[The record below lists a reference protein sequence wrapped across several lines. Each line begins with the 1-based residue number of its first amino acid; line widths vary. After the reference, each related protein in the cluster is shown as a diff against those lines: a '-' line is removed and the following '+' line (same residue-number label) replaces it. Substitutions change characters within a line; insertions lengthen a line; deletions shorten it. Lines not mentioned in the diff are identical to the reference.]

1 MFIFIIWLACEAV
14 VISECKTEGKLEV
27 KDMEFM
33 GYRRPDGASGIRN
46 HVLVMPTVVCANQVA
61 RAISQNVKGTTWFE
75 HQHGCSQLAPDA
87 AQTARALI
95 GHGAHPN
102 VYGVI
107 VVGLGCEVVR
117 AQGVAAEIK
126 KRCPYKPVEVVI
138 IQDEGGSYKAIRAG
152 AAAAQHMVLAASML
166 RREPLAASQLILG
179 TECGGSDACS
189 GIAANPSLGVASD
202 LLIDL
207 GGTSILAETPELI
220 GAEHI
225 IADRAI
231 NEAVRQKCYETIK
244 TFEDSAISMGVDM
257 RGGNPT
263 PGNIEG
269 GLSSI
274 EEKSLGCVYKGGS
287 RPLQAV
293 INWAEPITTKG
304 LVYMNT
310 PGNDIE
316 QLTGMVAGGCQ
327 IAVFTTGRGTPTGSP
342 IAPTIKVASNTA
354 MFHKLQD
361 NMDMNAGTVVTGDET
376 IEQVG
381 QRILSEVLAVA
392 SGKLTKAEILGH
404 NDFGIWRIGPTM

>member
-1 MFIFIIWLACEAV
+1 
-14 VISECKTEGKLEV
+14 
-27 KDMEFM
+27 MEFL
-33 GYRRPDGASGIRN
+33 GFRRPGGAVGIRN

-61 RAISQNVKGTTWFE
+61 RAIALNVKGTTWFE

-95 GHGAHPN
+95 GHGTHPN
-102 VYGVI
+102 VYGAV

-117 AQGVAAEIK
+117 AQNVAAEIK
-126 KRCPYKPVEVVI
+126 KQCPYKPVQLVI
-138 IQDEGGSYKAIRAG
+138 IQDEGGSYKAIQAG
-152 AAAAQHMVLAASML
+152 SAAAHNMVLAASVIK
-166 RREPLAASQLILG
+166 RQPVHARELILG

-189 GIAANPSLGVASD
+189 GLSANPALGVASD
-202 LLIDL
+202 LLADA

-225 IADRAI
+225 IAARAI
-231 NEAVRQKCYETIK
+231 NEAVARRCYEVIK
-244 TFEDSAISMGVDM
+244 ACEDSAKAIGVDM

-287 RPLQAV
+287 RPLQDV
-293 INWAEPITTKG
+293 VGWAEKITKKG
-304 LVYMNT
+304 LIYMDT

-327 IAVFTTGRGTPTGSP
+327 ICVFTTGRGTPTGSP
-342 IAPTIKVASNTA
+342 IAPTIKVATNTR
-354 MFHKLQD
+354 MYEKMQD
-361 NMDMNAGTVVTGDET
+361 NMDINAGTIITGDET
-376 IEQVG
+376 VQQVG
-381 QRILSEVLAVA
+381 QRIFAEMLEVA
-392 SGKLTKAEILGH
+392 SGKLTKAEVLGH

>member
-1 MFIFIIWLACEAV
+1 M
-14 VISECKTEGKLEV
+14 
-27 KDMEFM
+27 DFM
-33 GYRRPDGASGIRN
+33 GFRRPDGSVGIRN
-46 HVLVMPTVVCANQVA
+46 HVLIMPTVVCANQVA
-61 RAISQNVKGTTWFE
+61 RAIALNTKGTTWFE

-102 VYGVI
+102 VYGVV

-117 AQGVAAEIK
+117 AQDVAAEISR
-126 KRCPYKPVEVVI
+126 RCPYKPVHLVI
-138 IQDEGGSYKAIRAG
+138 IQDEGGSYKAIQAG
-152 AAAAQHMVLAASML
+152 STAASKMVLAASL
-166 RREPLAASQLILG
+166 LQREPMNARELILG

-189 GIAANPSLGVASD
+189 GLSANPALGAASD
-202 LLIDL
+202 LLIDA

-225 IADRAI
+225 IAERAVSREVADRCYAAI
-231 NEAVRQKCYETIK
+231 KACEE
-244 TFEDSAISMGVDM
+244 SAKAMGGDM

-274 EEKSLGCVYKGGS
+274 EEKSLGCVYKGGT
-287 RPLQAV
+287 RPLQDV
-293 INWAEPITTKG
+293 IGWAQPITKKG
-304 LVYMNT
+304 LIYMDT

-327 IAVFTTGRGTPTGSP
+327 ICVFTTGRGTPTGSP

-354 MFHKLQD
+354 MYERMKD
-361 NMDMNAGTVVTGDET
+361 NMDINAGTIISGDET
-376 IEQVG
+376 AEEVG
-381 QRILSEVLAVA
+381 RRIFAEMLAVA
-392 SGKLTKAEILGH
+392 SGKLIKAEVLGH